1 MQYYSWLLTFHIISV
16 MSWMAM
22 LFYLPR
28 LFVYHVEHADKKE
41 FVEVVKIQEYKI
53 YKYIGL
59 PAFWATLISG
69 VAMLTLNPILF
80 ETGLWLD
87 AKLFVVLLL
96 SIYSFSL
103 EYFRIQLACDMCT
116 KSGKFFRA
124 YNEVPTLLSIL
135 IVTYVVLKSFSWLFT
150 FLMIGLFAFIAF
162 MIMKPKKTTNL

>member
-1 MQYYSWLLTFHIISV
+1 MQYYSWIVTFHIMSV

-28 LFVYHVEHADKKE
+28 LFVYHVEYAHKKE

-53 YKYIGL
+53 YTFIGL

-69 VAMLTLNPILF
+69 VAMLSLNPILF
-80 ETGLWLD
+80 QTGFWLD
-87 AKLFVVLLL
+87 AKLFIALLL
-96 SIYSFSL
+96 SVYSFSL
-103 EYFRIQLACDMCT
+103 EYFRVQLACNLCT

-135 IVTYVVLKSFSWLFT
+135 IVTYVIVKSFSWLFT
-150 FLMIGLFAFIAF
+150 LLMVGLFALIVF
-162 MIMKPKKTTNL
+162 MIMKPKK